1 MAAEWSYGQVRV
13 SVLLRRLLLQWLRAR
28 STACQRTLGAGAIM
42 WNTCSPC
49 NMHAMPKTLQIRDV
63 PDDLHATIRAR
74 AAHAGQSVSDYLL
87 ELLGELVSRPTM
99 AEIVRRA
106 EALAR
111 AGGGTGHSDAHAA
124 LRERRDR

>member
-1 MAAEWSYGQVRV
+1 
-13 SVLLRRLLLQWLRAR
+13 
-28 STACQRTLGAGAIM
+28 
-42 WNTCSPC
+42 
-49 NMHAMPKTLQIRDV
+49 MPKSLQIRDV

-87 ELLGELVSRPTM
+87 NLLRELVTRPTM

-111 AGGGTGHSDAHAA
+111 AGDGATRTDIRAA
-124 LRERRDR
+124 IRAGRDR

>member
-1 MAAEWSYGQVRV
+1 
-13 SVLLRRLLLQWLRAR
+13 
-28 STACQRTLGAGAIM
+28 
-42 WNTCSPC
+42 
-49 NMHAMPKTLQIRDV
+49 MHDMPKSLQVRDV

-87 ELLGELVSRPTM
+87 DLLGELMTRPAM

-111 AGGGTGHSDAHAA
+111 ADEGATRAEIRAEIRAG
-124 LRERRDR
+124 RDR